1 MQRDIT
7 DKVPVGQNLKAFDDS
22 LDFEFV
28 NYSAD
33 FDSMLEKLDKLPIF
47 VW

>member
-7 DKVPVGQNLKAFDDS
+7 DKVSVGQNLKTFDDS
-22 LDFEFV
+22 QGFAFV
-28 NYSAD
+28 NYLAD

-47 VW
+47 V